1 MRIKLIRNFVAEND
15 VKITFLRQGAKY
27 ALPFLLNLLSL

>member
-1 MRIKLIRNFVAEND
+1 MKFIRNCDAEND

>member
-1 MRIKLIRNFVAEND
+1 MKLVRNYVAEND

-27 ALPFLLNLLSL
+27 ALHYLLNL